1 MTGGSMLGLA
11 ARSEGLADEHA
22 ATPTGARLLQGARL
36 IGFIRLGWRAALR
49 LCSAR
54 RHGEQLAGAG
64 NIVGA
69 TAAGKQTIMSD
80 AMEPL
85 GQHVHQETADELVR
99 GQRHDLVPGWPV
111 DAVILVS
118 EGDAPVV
125 AGDQP
130 VVGDGD
136 AVGVARQISATS
148 SAGRG
153 KTAGRY
159 AGGWSG

>member
-1 MTGGSMLGLA
+1 MLGLA
-11 ARSEGLADEHA
+11 ARSEGLDDEHA
-22 ATPTGARLLQGARL
+22 ATATGARLLQGARL

-85 GQHVHQETADELVR
+85 GQHVHQETPDELLP
-99 GQRHDLVPGWPV
+99 RHPPHLLPAWPP
-111 DAVILVS
+111 AS
-118 EGDAPVV
+118 
-125 AGDQP
+125 
-130 VVGDGD
+130 
-136 AVGVARQISATS
+136 
-148 SAGRG
+148 
-153 KTAGRY
+153 
-159 AGGWSG
+159 